1 MDSFIDLQHWQALQ
15 ATLTLLMRLLS
26 HLQAYNTQ
34 SNSELA
40 SPVCQQDIY
49 KASHMRIKLTV
60 VPNYYA
66 NSHIAILVY
75 FRPAYVLNTGKW
87 NEESTDYYSNIIEES
102 THLTPAQRQKSSF
115 SSQQLSIERLNYGGE
130 LVGACAPRTRAR
142 VS

>member
-1 MDSFIDLQHWQALQ
+1 MNSFIDLQHWQALQ
-15 ATLTLLMRLLS
+15 ATLTLFTCKP
-26 HLQAYNTQ
+26 NTQ

-40 SPVCQQDIY
+40 SLVCQQDIY

-66 NSHIAILVY
+66 NSHILVY

-102 THLTPAQRQKSSF
+102 THLTPGRGRNR
-115 SSQQLSIERLNYGGE
+115 RLHRMQHAAVDRM
-130 LVGACAPRTRAR
+130 LRAYTAANW
-142 VS
+142 